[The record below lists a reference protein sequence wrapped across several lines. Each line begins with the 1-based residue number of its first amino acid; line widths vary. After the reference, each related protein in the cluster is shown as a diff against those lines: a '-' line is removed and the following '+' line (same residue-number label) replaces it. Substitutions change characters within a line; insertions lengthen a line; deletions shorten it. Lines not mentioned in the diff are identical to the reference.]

1 LGKSF
6 FKKKNMVA
14 TPGSG
19 GRVRKHYIF
28 QQ

>member
-1 LGKSF
+1 
-6 FKKKNMVA
+6 MVA

-19 GRVRKHYIF
+19 GRVAKHYIF

>member
-1 LGKSF
+1 
-6 FKKKNMVA
+6 MVE

-19 GRVRKHYIF
+19 GRVAKHYIF